1 MADIEE
7 KARWDEY
14 FLITL
19 FIIGTLGALWL
30 CFREEKVWNYLTSSF
45 LSIFTGNF

>member
-1 MADIEE
+1 MTDTEE
-7 KARWDEY
+7 KIRWDEY

-30 CFREEKVWNYLTSSF
+30 CFREDKAWGCFMGSF
-45 LSIFTGNF
+45 LSVFN